1 MGGTCHFGHGIQ
13 ICMPSIC
20 LLTFV
25 VLHLLGMRG
34 CSLGKIDLAICIS
47 ICKVGL
53 LYSTPRYPGRLSECY
68 FYFGCMEVLLLYVE
82 VLLPE
87 VEVALGEPA
96 GDREGDFNSLG
107 N

>member
-1 MGGTCHFGHGIQ
+1 MSFRPWDSNLHANYL
-13 ICMPSIC
+13 
-20 LLTFV
+20 LLTFA
-25 VLHLLGMRG
+25 VLHLLGTRG
-34 CSLGKIDLAICIS
+34 CSLEKIHLAICI
-47 ICKVGL
+47 IAFAKLVF
-53 LYSTPRYPGRLSECY
+53 STPRYPGRLSKCY

>member
-1 MGGTCHFGHGIQ
+1 MSFRPWDSNLHANYL
-13 ICMPSIC
+13 

-25 VLHLLGMRG
+25 VLHLLGTRG
-34 CSLGKIDLAICIS
+34 CSLEKIDLAICIS

-53 LYSTPRYPGRLSECY
+53 LNAPLPRLALRVLLLL
-68 FYFGCMEVLLLYVE
+68 GCMEVLLLYVE